1 MERSQLS
8 AANTGPLAGI
18 RVIDL
23 TSVVMGPSSTQI
35 LGDLGA
41 DIIKVEHPDGDNTRW
56 IGPARHEGMGALF
69 MQNNRNK
76 RSVVLDLKTTEGRE
90 RLLELV
96 KTADVFV
103 YNIRPQAVARL
114 GLDYAAV
121 AAANPGIIYAA
132 AVAYG
137 RDGPEAGRPVYDDI
151 VQSAAGISDLFR
163 RVDGAP
169 RNAPVNL
176 CDRVTGLY
184 LTISVMGA
192 LYHRALTGEGQEI
205 EVPMMETMTQFVL
218 GDHMA
223 GGLFQPPIG
232 EMGYM
237 RLLNRFRGPYP
248 TRDGYICI
256 VVYTDKQW
264 RAFCDLVGDPGM
276 IDRDPDFATQ
286 TLRTKNAELA
296 GAYIKKYMPSRTTAE
311 WLEFCREHDLPAS
324 PVNAIDELFDV
335 PHLKAVNMFSE
346 MEHPSEG
353 TIKVVRFPANF
364 SRTPP
369 SVRRLAP
376 QLGEHTDEVLAEI
389 AEERE

>member
-1 MERSQLS
+1 MERSHLS

-23 TSVVMGPSSTQI
+23 TSVVMGPSCTQI

-69 MQNNRNK
+69 MNNNRNK
-76 RSVVLDLKTTEGRE
+76 RSVVLDLKTDEGRE

-121 AAANPGIIYAA
+121 AATNPGIIYAA

-205 EVPMMETMTQFVL
+205 EVPMMETMSQFVL

-223 GGLFQPPIG
+223 GGLFTPPVG

-248 TRDGYICI
+248 TKDGHICI

-264 RAFCDLVGDPGM
+264 HAFCDLVGDPGM
-276 IDRDPDFATQ
+276 INRDPEFANQ

-296 GAYIKKYMPSRTTAE
+296 GEYIKKYMPSRTTAE
-311 WLEFCREHDLPAS
+311 WLEFCRKHDLPAS
-324 PVNAIDELFDV
+324 PVNAIDELFEV
-335 PHLKAVNMFSE
+335 PHLKAVKMFSE

-353 TIKVVRFPANF
+353 PIKVARFPANF

-369 SVRRLAP
+369 SIRRLAP
-376 QLGEHTDEVLAEI
+376 QLGEHTDEVLAEVTEQ
-389 AEERE
+389 AK

>member
-1 MERSQLS
+1 MERSHLS

-23 TSVVMGPSSTQI
+23 TSVVMGPSCTQI

-69 MQNNRNK
+69 MNNNRNK
-76 RSVVLDLKTTEGRE
+76 RSVVLDLKTDEGRE

-121 AAANPGIIYAA
+121 AATNPGIIYAA

-205 EVPMMETMTQFVL
+205 EVPMMETMSQFVL

-223 GGLFQPPIG
+223 GGLFTPPVG

-248 TRDGYICI
+248 TKDGHICI

-264 RAFCDLVGDPGM
+264 HAFCDLVGDPGM
-276 IDRDPDFATQ
+276 IDRDPDFANQ

-296 GAYIKKYMPSRTTAE
+296 GEYIKKYMPSRTTAE
-311 WLEFCREHDLPAS
+311 WLEFCRKHDLPAS
-324 PVNAIDELFDV
+324 PVNAIDELFEV
-335 PHLKAVNMFSE
+335 PHLKAVKMFSE

-353 TIKVVRFPANF
+353 PIKVARFPANF

-369 SVRRLAP
+369 SIRRLAP
-376 QLGEHTDEVLAEI
+376 QLGEHTDEVLAEVTEQ
-389 AEERE
+389 AK